1 MANVPLDPRQPLD
14 GMNLLPLWETG
25 HSMVD
30 RSLPLVWHF
39 PFYHPE
45 KGFEQAR
52 KEIGINDF
60 EVSQTYPQS
69 SIRVGDFK
77 LLHFYEDNR
86 DELYY
91 LATDPSERHD
101 LSLLQPDKTRGLRMA
116 LFGYLDQVGARFPI
130 RK

>member
-1 MANVPLDPRQPLD
+1 M
-14 GMNLLPLWETG
+14 
-25 HSMVD
+25 
-30 RSLPLVWHF
+30 WHF